1 MKRENE
7 IEKKREIK
15 KKKAVSFFFF
25 LRLTLKCGEIPV
37 RHACDFHLK
46 AV

>member
-15 KKKAVSFFFF
+15 KKKAVLLFF